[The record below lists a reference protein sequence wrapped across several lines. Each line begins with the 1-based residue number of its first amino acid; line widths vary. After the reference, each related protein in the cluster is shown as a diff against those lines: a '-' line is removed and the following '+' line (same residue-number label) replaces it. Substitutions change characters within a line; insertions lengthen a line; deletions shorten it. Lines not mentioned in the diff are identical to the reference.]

1 MKSFFMF
8 DIFCRSAKGGNLPY
22 GKIRNVSWIKMK
34 AEMSHGTTLRAK
46 RATFNYK
53 LGGLNPDLQNHT
65 FFKFR
70 SRVTSEAVKA
80 DLS

>member
-1 MKSFFMF
+1 MM
-8 DIFCRSAKGGNLPY
+8 
-22 GKIRNVSWIKMK
+22 